1 VIRASITILMV
12 CLLPIAATAQT
23 TTSGGAAPFDSPL
36 ALSDER
42 LAQDRPSSQGPMI
55 VERVHSGFLVAPDF
69 KITEVDK
76 RTSELAGGYAGWLTD
91 DRIFIGGGGYWL
103 ANQSRDREMAYGGL
117 VVQWLARTNAR
128 LGFSVKGLVGGG
140 AATLSG
146 VTLLREV
153 DDRDDRRGRIT
164 TVTGR
169 RNQAFFVAE
178 PEGDVLVRLTRH
190 MRLTVGAGYR
200 FTSSERG
207 GDSRLQGAVG
217 TLGVQ
222 IGGGS

>member
-1 VIRASITILMV
+1 MNSRRLVLFLVIALVPLRVA
-12 CLLPIAATAQT
+12 AQT
-23 TTSGGAAPFDSPL
+23 TPSAP
-36 ALSDER
+36 
-42 LAQDRPSSQGPMI
+42 GPMI
-55 VERVHSGFLVAPDF
+55 FEPVRSGWLAAPDF
-69 KITEVDK
+69 KITEVDH
-76 RTSELAGGYAGWLTD
+76 RTSELVGGYAGRITD
-91 DRIFIGGGGYWL
+91 DTFFIGGGGYWM

-146 VTLLREV
+146 LTLLRDN

-164 TVTGR
+164 TIRGR
-169 RNQAFFVAE
+169 HNQAFFVAE
-178 PEGDVLVRLTRH
+178 PEADVLVRLTRH

-200 FTSSERG
+200 FTTSERG
-207 GDSRLQGAVG
+207 GDSRLRGAAG
-217 TLGVQ
+217 TLGLQ